1 MGPYSLFLCDPSPLV
16 VDPGPVVVVL
26 VLLGPLSLVL
36 VPLVAAVRAV
46 VGSAVDVSVD
56 ADEEEEGASSSTF
69 VRVLEGGGGLGGR
82 LDECFTG
89 VPGVIRCVN
98 VSRWLV

>member
-1 MGPYSLFLCDPSPLV
+1 M

-69 VRVLEGGGGLGGR
+69 VRLLEGGGGVRGKVRRVFQGCTRSHQMCQCVKVVGVGGR
-82 LDECFTG
+82 EG
-89 VPGVIRCVN
+89 R
-98 VSRWLV
+98 R